1 MGLSSLRGQGMQ
13 GMWRCV
19 AWGVGRRQQLCAL
32 VVCLW
37 VGACAPGPVCGC
49 LCAGQPCPG
58 THRHCCSCDTPS
70 AVCLQGNRGRL
81 GVVVAAYMHY
91 SNISAR

>member
-1 MGLSSLRGQGMQ
+1 M
-13 GMWRCV
+13 
-19 AWGVGRRQQLCAL
+19 AWAVGRCQHVRVGWC
-32 VVCLW
+32 VSPRVGVCMS
-37 VGACAPGPVCGC
+37 VHVYREQYVHARVRGGHAT
-49 LCAGQPCPG
+49 G
-58 THRHCCSCDTPS
+58 TTSPADTPC

>member
-1 MGLSSLRGQGMQ
+1 
-13 GMWRCV
+13 MWV
-19 AWGVGRRQQLCAL
+19 DVNTY
-32 VVCLW
+32 VYISVCLIR
-37 VGACAPGPVCGC
+37 VGASLGWCMLIGISVC
-49 LCAGQPCPG
+49 LCGISVPG
-58 THRHCCSCDTPS
+58 CSQALLPPDTPS

>member
-1 MGLSSLRGQGMQ
+1 MERIVL
-13 GMWRCV
+13 
-19 AWGVGRRQQLCAL
+19 WGVGSCQHIRVDWCVSNKGWGICGLVYRDQCVPLWDVCAHR
-32 VVCLW
+32 
-37 VGACAPGPVCGC
+37 
-49 LCAGQPCPG
+49 PCCP
-58 THRHCCSCDTPS
+58 HDTPS

>member
-1 MGLSSLRGQGMQ
+1 MG
-13 GMWRCV
+13 WRMHIGISVCV
-19 AWGVGRRQQLCAL
+19 SV
-32 VVCLW
+32 
-37 VGACAPGPVCGC
+37 GC
-49 LCAGQPCPG
+49 LCLGAHVPHCP
-58 THRHCCSCDTPS
+58 CDTPS

>member
-1 MGLSSLRGQGMQ
+1 MG
-13 GMWRCV
+13 WCV
-19 AWGVGRRQQLCAL
+19 HIGIS
-32 VVCLW
+32 VCLC
-37 VGACAPGPVCGC
+37 VGW
-49 LCAGQPCPG
+49 LCPG
-58 THRHCCSCDTPS
+58 AHRPCCPRDTPS